1 MLNKGLIPD
10 DHPELKFIEKVIQL
24 SKEGKDAKEIMAITN
39 DGDYQDDRAIYI
51 SMDIKTSMINVYHR
65 GFVIDQD
72 VITILDLAKSAMH
85 QKIIQMMQQ
94 QLQMHGGMPIGRPNW
109 APPANPPAGNNRFG
123 G

>member
-39 DGDYQDDRAIYI
+39 DDDYQDDRAIYI

-94 QLQMHGGMPIGRPNW
+94 QLQMQGGMPIGRPNW